1 MSKSKYICEQCDK
14 KYLTKS
20 LLQQHQPICI
30 YIHSLST
37 QHEKSVQI
45 PSQEIM
51 FQYIV
56 HLTKKYEKLEEKVKN
71 MEKMANYKKKMHIN
85 EYLKNTKKPIITYT
99 EWVNQLEV
107 SEYDLN
113 QLFENDLKT
122 CIKSVLEDMLDSDMP
137 LVAFREKKNEIYI
150 YDDEKW
156 HAITK
161 EEFNRLISIVSH
173 RVLKKYVSW
182 ADKNKEIFDENPKNQ
197 ELSMIY
203 MCKANGLNVNIEKMT
218 AEIKKWLFT
227 HICVSVKDMD
237 VENE

>member
-1 MSKSKYICEQCDK
+1 MSKSKHVCEQCDK

-20 LLQQHQPICI
+20 LLQQHQPICM
-30 YIHSLST
+30 YIHSSST
-37 QHEKSVQI
+37 QYEKSVQI

-71 MEKMANYKKKMHIN
+71 MEKIANYNKKMHIN
-85 EYLKNTKKPIITYT
+85 EYLKNVKKPRITYM

-122 CIKSVLEDMLDSDMP
+122 CVKSVLEDMLDSDMP
-137 LVAFREKKNEIYI
+137 LVAFREKKNEIYV
-150 YDDEKW
+150 YDEKW
-156 HAITK
+156 HTMTK
-161 EEFNRLISIVSH
+161 EEFDRLMSIVSH

-182 ADKNKEIFDENPKNQ
+182 ADKNQEFLEKNQ
-197 ELSMIY
+197 DLSMIY
-203 MCKANGLNVNIEKMT
+203 MCKANGLNVNMAKIT

-227 HICVSVKDMD
+227 HICISVKDVD
-237 VENE
+237 NE

>member
-1 MSKSKYICEQCDK
+1 MSKSKYICEQCDA

-20 LLQQHQPICI
+20 LLQQHQPICV
-30 YIHSLST
+30 YIHSSST
-37 QHEKSVQI
+37 DDGGKSVQI
-45 PSQEIM
+45 PSQEIL

-71 MEKMANYKKKMHIN
+71 IEKIANYRKKMHIN
-85 EYLKNTKKPIITYT
+85 EYLKNIKKPKMTYT
-99 EWVNQLEV
+99 EWVNQIEV

-122 CIKSVLEDMLDSDMP
+122 CIKSVLEDMLDSDGP

-150 YDDEKW
+150 YDHEKW
-156 HAITK
+156 YAITK

-182 ADKNKEIFDENPKNQ
+182 ADKNKELLDGNQ
-197 ELSMIY
+197 ELSMTY
-203 MCKANGLNVNIEKMT
+203 MCKANGLNVNMEKIT
-218 AEIKKWLFT
+218 AEIKKWIFT
-227 HICVSVKDMD
+227 HICVSVKDID
-237 VENE
+237 YE